1 MIPMFEALGFLEI
14 FPLILI
20 FASLFG
26 VITTNNA
33 IKTLIY
39 MTVLNAG
46 VITFWIVL
54 ASNDGGTMLPP
65 IMVSDII
72 GTDGAYLYT
81 AIPQM
86 SDPLPQALM
95 ITAIVIGF
103 SVTAVMIIILV
114 TIYRRYRSTDWRVII
129 PLAKKDIKGEFVP
142 YEEQTKKQVE
152 KQPEEQDEEQI
163 KEKGADNE

>member
-1 MIPMFEALGFLEI
+1 MFETLGFLEI
-14 FPLILI
+14 FPMVLI

-33 IKTLIY
+33 IKTVIY

-46 VITFWIVL
+46 VITFWIVI
-54 ASNDGGTMLPP
+54 ASSDGGNMLPP
-65 IMVSDII
+65 IMAPDII
-72 GTDGAYLYT
+72 GPDGIYSHI
-81 AIPQM
+81 AIPHM

-103 SVTAVMIIILV
+103 SVTAVMIIILI

-142 YEEQTKKQVE
+142 FEDDSAAIMAGEESE
-152 KQPEEQDEEQI
+152 
-163 KEKGADNE
+163 EKGADDK